1 MEKKMNRI
9 FEVLIT
15 AFVISTFFFSCAKKP
30 LTLDKDTPMK
40 TLLKASDEEI
50 TELIVKEAKEK
61 GNISEEDLDVE
72 YILRDEK
79 SQAIAVKL
87 KINKQ

>member
-1 MEKKMNRI
+1 MNRI

-30 LTLDKDTPMK
+30 LTLDKDTSMK